1 MTSNTKPSQT
11 LSSPPSNCSEL
22 QTESD
27 KTANKALT
35 ETTFSANKG
44 GLKTTIIANET
55 ANIIFKLQTRVLKP
69 HSLQIS
75 CNILRLMLS
84 GLVTT

>member
-44 GLKTTIIANET
+44 GLKTTI
-55 ANIIFKLQTRVLKP
+55 RVLATFGDDER
-69 HSLQIS
+69 
-75 CNILRLMLS
+75 LRALRQK
-84 GLVTT
+84 V

>member
-27 KTANKALT
+27 KTANKA
-35 ETTFSANKG
+35 
-44 GLKTTIIANET
+44 I
-55 ANIIFKLQTRVLKP
+55 LKP
-69 HSLQIS
+69 HSGSWQL
-75 CNILRLMLS
+75 
-84 GLVTT
+84 LVMMKGYAL